1 MHRHHQYPR
10 RLQGPSRL
18 QAPSARMPSTHTF
31 PPPTRPCPPTC
42 PALSMPQ
49 TFDNAPPHTHSCC
62 PNRLTPTPS
71 LSPCHP
77 PHTPPPPAHHRCVG
91 AEWVPVLPGQSKIT
105 DLELPA
111 VAVQQVAGL
120 QVPVNNPS
128 VVQEGDTLQ
137 QLLHQTLD
145 LTDAELLRL
154 QAAEWRVARRAC
166 AGGGRGRRGHK
177 GCGGSIK
184 QQARSAHAVC
194 AVTHKARYCDLQ
206 PGCMAPCLPA
216 SLAHV
221 PSLA

>member
-77 PHTPPPPAHHRCVG
+77 PHTPPPAHHRCVG

-154 QAAEWRVARRAC
+154 QAAEWRVARRAR
-166 AGGGRGRRGHK
+166 AGGGTRTQRAQGVWR
-177 GCGGSIK
+177 
-184 QQARSAHAVC
+184 QYQAASQVC
-194 AVTHKARYCDLQ
+194 TRCVCCHTQGKVL
-206 PGCMAPCLPA
+206 
-216 SLAHV
+216 
-221 PSLA
+221 